1 MTQLGSE
8 NIPIEGSEAAAKRK
22 QQLEYQVP
30 AHDYDPSLCHNLSEI
45 EAEQLQQYVVKLKES
60 CAGQGNVI
68 RIGEKQ
74 HGAMV
79 RKAPIQTPIVSKLV
93 RDRIVQQIS
102 GSETLR
108 NILQMPPALVAER
121 KVSVFENPLLPDFYD
136 KPLLSDKSKVKLG
149 AMKMNSEVVQSAVN
163 NMPYYSSLLSDL
175 RDKNI
180 NIQEDKVLGP
190 IDQFY
195 NEYFGNEKFQ
205 NEVRAF
211 VLTLPSPVIQ
221 EGHIDHVNT
230 KQPDFNSPL
239 PVKYMPGARNP
250 SLQQQETPARKLQ
263 FPQRQEIKSLDDVL
277 DPRTG
282 QILIPTIVKDKV
294 LFDLLNSELIKN
306 ALHNPAHCM
315 SSTPLIVSARAMIPD
330 FDEHSENL
338 HPDCKDIL
346 VEMKLNTKGVQSGV
360 LHGPIYDDL
369 FKSLKKRRIN
379 YSFDPVLQPI
389 QELREEME
397 INEPFREHVIS
408 FVEALPHFSQTE
420 HVPSL
425 RASYAK
431 NLSPQHQGKT
441 IPPSKSS
448 DSGFDSIPPTPNYA
462 TYPGIVQ
469 QEATPGHFVEIPGIA
484 DMNMYPKVSQASD
497 HQKQI
502 QNLPEQMENMSV
514 SPMQI
519 GPQLSAKCKG
529 CEKDIFSGE
538 VAVKAERA
546 GKEVVWHPLCFKCHH
561 CNELLADLVYF
572 FHDGE
577 VYCGRDLAEILK
589 IPRCSACDE
598 LIFTKEFTAAEN
610 QTFHIKHFVCFY
622 CDIPLAGQKYVPD
635 EKTNMP
641 LCLNCYDQY
650 FAERCSR
657 CSNTIAPTE
666 QGVSWGKHHW
676 HSSCFLCSGLEC
688 QKSLIGSRFCV
699 KNEQPFCSAQ
709 CVNSVLQ

>member
-1 MTQLGSE
+1 MKLEWIPPNVDPDIAHDYMTQLGSE
-8 NIPIEGSEAAAKRK
+8 NIPVEGSEAAARRK

-45 EAEQLQQYVVKLKES
+45 EAEQLQQYVSKLKES

-68 RIGEKQ
+68 RIGEKH
-74 HGAMV
+74 HGTLHQ
-79 RKAPIQTPIVSKLV
+79 KPIVSKVV

-102 GSETLR
+102 GSE
-108 NILQMPPALVAER
+108 NLQNLLKMPPTLMTENR
-121 KVSVFENPLLPDFYD
+121 KVSLFTNPLLPDFYD
-136 KPLLSDKSKVKLG
+136 KPVLSDKSKVKLG
-149 AMKMNSEVVQSAVN
+149 AMKMNSEVVQSVVN

-190 IDQFY
+190 IDKFVA
-195 NEYFGNEKFQ
+195 EYWGNEKFQ
-205 NEVRAF
+205 KEVHAFVRA
-211 VLTLPSPVIQ
+211 LPSPVIQ
-221 EGHIDHVNT
+221 ESHVEHVNT

-239 PVKYMPGARNP
+239 PVKGPRNP
-250 SLQQQETPARKLQ
+250 SKIQFQETPVRKLN
-263 FPQRQEIKSLDDVL
+263 FHPRNDEITSLDDVL

-282 QILIPTIVKDKV
+282 QILVPSLVNDKV

-306 ALHNPAHCM
+306 ALHNPVLSA
-315 SSTPLIVSARAMIPD
+315 TPLIVSPRTMIPD
-330 FDEHSENL
+330 FENCENL
-338 HPDCKDIL
+338 HPDCKEML
-346 VEMKLNTKGVQSGV
+346 ENMKLNTKGVQSGV
-360 LHGPIYDDL
+360 IHGPIYDDL
-369 FKSLKKRRIN
+369 FKTLKRRRVN

-397 INEPFREHVIS
+397 VNPPFRENVIN

-420 HVPSL
+420 NAPTM
-425 RASYAK
+425 RPSYAK
-431 NLSPQHQGKT
+431 NLSPERG
-441 IPPSKSS
+441 IIPSKSS

-469 QEATPGHFVEIPGIA
+469 EATHGHFVEIPGIA
-484 DMNMYPKVSQASD
+484 DMNMYPKVQSPSENL
-497 HQKQI
+497 QK
-502 QNLPEQMENMSV
+502 QMENV
-514 SPMQI
+514 SISPI
-519 GPQLSAKCKG
+519 NQLSVKCKG
-529 CEKDIFSGE
+529 CTKEIHSGE

-589 IPRCSACDE
+589 IPRCNACDE

-610 QTFHIKHFVCFY
+610 QTFHIKHFVCYY
-622 CDIPLAGQKYVPD
+622 CDTPLAGQKYIPD

-641 LCLNCYDQY
+641 LCLTCYDQY
-650 FAERCSR
+650 FAERCTR
-657 CSNTIAPTE
+657 CGNTIAPEE
-666 QGVSWGKHHW
+666 QGVSWGTHHW
-676 HSSCFLCSGLEC
+676 HSSCFLCSGVEC

-709 CVNSVLQ
+709 CVKSVLQ